1 MLNII
6 ISISY
11 FKLTGEQTGEQ
22 TGEVIIFFFDQN
34 PSSKTVINSKFQI

>member
-11 FKLTGEQTGEQ
+11 FKLTGEQI
-22 TGEVIIFFFDQN
+22 GEVIIF
-34 PSSKTVINSKFQI
+34 SLIKTPVLKQ